1 MENKSG
7 HLCALVTILI
17 WGTTFISTK
26 VLLLSFKP
34 VEILFFRFLLGLL
47 ILLAV
52 YPHRLLISDKKQE
65 RTFALAGLTGVCLYY
80 LLENI
85 ALTYTSA
92 SNVGVIISAAPFFT
106 SFLTRGEEKPR
117 INFYIGFLISMAG
130 ICLISFSSSKLQLNP
145 IGDILSLLAAFVWA
159 CYAVI
164 TKKISSFGYNTVQT
178 TRRVFIYGLIFMLPV
193 LIFSDFS
200 LGLQR
205 FTDAKNLLNILYLGA
220 GASALC
226 FVTWNIAVKALGA
239 LKTSVYIYIVPVITV
254 VTSLIVLNEKI
265 TISSAVGTI
274 LTLLGLIMSQKKTIL
289 KTRGNKNECTE

>member
-85 ALTYTSA
+85 ALTYTSS
-92 SNVGVIISAAPFFT
+92 SNVGVIISEAPFFP

-145 IGDILSLLAAFVWA
+145 IGYILSLLAAFVWA

-289 KTRGNKNECTE
+289 KTRGNENECPE

>member
-117 INFYIGFLISMAG
+117 INFYIVFLISMAG
-130 ICLISFSSSKLQLNP
+130 ICLISFSSSKPQLNP